1 MNFDYT
7 SGLFEI
13 GYFLIFGSQS
23 ITKTIGRKTYTE
35 DGNRHKQK
43 SVIVTTYEFQ
53 QKFCEVTSCKSFI
66 LR

>member
-43 SVIVTTYEFQ
+43 KRDCHYLRIST
-53 QKFCEVTSCKSFI
+53 KI
-66 LR
+66 LWGHKL